1 MADRRGAIFPLFILA
16 WIFLSPSPATVNRD
30 FHTRPRLE
38 DVADREQRSLD
49 VLTNST
55 YVDHRFDDGHAH
67 NYADL
72 NLTGFEA
79 EKGYA
84 WNAWPK
90 IRPTVLERSEWF
102 MQRIQG
108 NSEGPGPPLFQNVT
122 GVVHGKWVRSEL
134 EKKIEPPHLNLTAHA
149 VPNPFGGPPRE
160 QHFGRNITGKEGD
173 VRLQFSEKAPV
184 RESLGLAGVANITEM
199 NVEMTLGDESV
210 GDEHELLLRGVYFQD
225 AGHAVLT
232 TTSDKLAGIFALPH
246 FTPTDWTFNLSRILL
261 NETIS
266 RTIRRQRT
274 HEVDSLNPWSTSGGG
289 AEERFIE
296 GPQCE
301 LIVWLQQLE
310 PPSTRAYTSGVLAL
324 VERELRFPSGSFL
337 PPVPEM
343 RFSMTAF
350 SPDCGYILESKG
362 PPAFS
367 PKDAQHLTGPKM
379 QVVAGRARHHLLLFS
394 VCLALQLAL
403 LMRQMREA
411 NTPSTRSRI
420 SFYTI
425 AGMTMGD
432 ALATIIGGTLSMVF
446 EGLSNNLMVV
456 AYVAF
461 VGTML
466 FGMQFLVNIWAVQAP
481 EMRAR
486 ERVEAEQE
494 VRRREEGMARLR
506 EARDRRRAAAAET
519 AAIEAPNATAN
530 GEVPSVDTTRDAPA
544 QQATETAPP
553 SDGTLPLPATAQRP
567 PANNGADM
575 NFFMPSDQAGLTSIR
590 DPFQALTE
598 DQQTVLIDALAD
610 SRVPSF
616 GYQYAR
622 FFIVLILTT
631 YLSISAAN
639 WPSIASKIYFTF
651 IAFVYLGFWVPQIWR
666 NIWRNC
672 RRALDWEFVLG
683 QAGLRLLPFFYFYAY
698 DKNVLFVERDYVS
711 LGILVAW
718 QWIQIVL
725 LASQEILGPR
735 WFVADSW
742 LPPAYD
748 YHPILREDEEG
759 STLPLGLSTSD
770 DTKTPGSP
778 TAKRRES
785 ITSPT
790 ARRGS
795 VPKPSFKDKDTDN
808 GKRVFDCAICMQ
820 DLEVPVINARSGE
833 SGESGLTGGGATL
846 LARRMYMVTPCRH
859 IFHTGCLEGW
869 MKYRLQCPIC
879 REGLPPL

>member
-30 FHTRPRLE
+30 FHSRPRLE
-38 DVADREQRSLD
+38 DVADKEQHSLD
-49 VLTNST
+49 VLNNST
-55 YVDHRFDDGHAH
+55 YVDTRFDDAFPH

-72 NLTGFEA
+72 NLTGFEP
-79 EKGYA
+79 GNGWA
-84 WNAWPK
+84 WSAWPK
-90 IRPTVLERSEWF
+90 IQTTLLDRSEWF

-108 NSEGPGPPLFQNVT
+108 RSEEPGPPLFQNVT

-134 EKKIEPPHLNLTAHA
+134 ENKIEPPHLNLTAHA
-149 VPNPFGGPPRE
+149 VPNPFGGPPRQ
-160 QHFGRNITGKEGD
+160 QHFGRNITGTEGD
-173 VRLQFSEKAPV
+173 VRLQFSEKAPIGE
-184 RESLGLAGVANITEM
+184 RLGLGGISNITEM
-199 NVEMTLGDESV
+199 NVEMTLGDENV

-225 AGHAVLT
+225 AGYAVLT
-232 TTSDKLAGIFALPH
+232 TTSDKFGGIFALPH
-246 FTPTDWTFNLSRILL
+246 FTPTDWTFNLSRTLL

-266 RTIRRQRT
+266 RTIRRQRS
-274 HEVDSLNPWSTSGGG
+274 HELDSLNPWSTSAGG
-289 AEERFIE
+289 AEERFVE

-301 LIVWLQQLE
+301 LIVWLRQLE
-310 PPSTRAYTSGVLAL
+310 PSSTRAYTSGVLAFL
-324 VERELRFPSGSFL
+324 ERELRFPSGSVL

-343 RFSMTAF
+343 RFEMTVF

-362 PPAFS
+362 PPKYS
-367 PKDAQHLTGPKM
+367 PKEAKHLSGPKM

-432 ALATIIGGTLSMVF
+432 ALATIVGGTLSIVF

-494 VRRREEGMARLR
+494 VRRREAGMARLR

-519 AAIEAPNATAN
+519 AAAEI
-530 GEVPSVDTTRDAPA
+530 PA
-544 QQATETAPP
+544 ATETTQPP
-553 SDGTLPLPATAQRP
+553 TDATPTLDATTTRPADHTATNDGTLPLPATAQRLQASGGP
-567 PANNGADM
+567 DM

-598 DQQTVLIDALAD
+598 EQQTVLIDALAD

-651 IAFVYLGFWVPQIWR
+651 IAFVYLSFWIPQIWR

-698 DKNVLFVERDYVS
+698 DKNVLFVERDYIS

-735 WFVADSW
+735 WFVPETW

-759 STLPLGLSTSD
+759 STLPLGLSTSED
-770 DTKTPGSP
+770 VKSPGSP
-778 TAKRRES
+778 TSERRES
-785 ITSPT
+785 ITS
-790 ARRGS
+790 RRGS
-795 VPKPSFKDKDTDN
+795 VPKKPSFKDKATN
-808 GKRVFDCAICMQ
+808 EGKRVFDCAICMQ
-820 DLEVPVINARSGE
+820 DLEVPVVNARSGE
-833 SGESGLTGGGATL
+833 AGGGGATL

-879 REGLPPL
+879 RESLPPL